1 MTNKE
6 AIKLLQQIEE
16 DGWNVMNFH
25 IEALELAIKALEE
38 RPTGEWIED
47 ELHNVVCSICGGIRR
62 DCRVDYINYC
72 NKCGAKMKGEEE

>member
-25 IEALELAIKALEE
+25 DEALDLAIKALEE
-38 RPTGEWIED
+38 KVNDPRNDPHYAE
-47 ELHNVVCSICGGIRR
+47 C
-62 DCRVDYINYC
+62 NYC
-72 NKCGAKMKGEEE
+72 KHLELSSNDYPCCACGSAEEFKSKWERR

>member
-25 IEALELAIKALEE
+25 DEALYILEPLKKE
-38 RPTGEWIED
+38 KDGPQWTIE
-47 ELHNVVCSICGGIRR
+47 V
-62 DCRVDYINYC
+62 
-72 NKCGAKMKGEEE
+72 